1 MEGVNDPPELKG
13 IIPRAFNHIFDM
25 IAKRGGENT
34 EFLVRAS
41 YLELYNEEVRDLLSK
56 NSQNKL
62 DLKETPDSGAAWSKW
77 PSWRGHS
84 WPLRA
89 HRAASEGFRLPSA
102 LVRRGPALQI
112 PPRGRGPPATCR
124 PSRHFCRV

>member
-62 DLKETPDSGAAWSKW
+62 DLKETPDSGAACSNG
-77 PSWRGHS
+77 RLGGATAGHS
-84 WPLRA
+84 ELIGL
-89 HRAASEGFRLPSA
+89 HLKASGC
-102 LVRRGPALQI
+102 
-112 PPRGRGPPATCR
+112 PPH
-124 PSRHFCRV
+124 S